1 MMGISISNAQ
11 VVGESISS
19 ANETKGMVEED
30 DLEMERSLPEF
41 EGSRLVK
48 LMQALQGIS
57 KLQEEAANAEIDR
70 RQKMR
75 EVGFKRQA
83 VWSSD
88 AAFMRDLQ
96 RLMAQGRLEGLQEL
110 VRLATD
116 CQVARDSLGPLEQ
129 EGIVA
134 EQRWEGIIWK
144 LRQAEQKVHQEFTY
158 EFQSAQSYPP
168 PASAESS
175 QYESS
180 SEFGSTDDGDHNS
193 QGIFPH
199 QRAGGSVISSS
210 SLNLVPSTS
219 NPLPEGDASMSQ
231 NTTLLGMEETAGP
244 AEGREIDIH
253 KWDSDS
259 GIGDIDRVPDATDDL
274 IGPAQSLPTG
284 PHASIE
290 LYPQLLTDFTT
301 RRDRINKWLQHTTLV
316 SRFEATLL
324 RDQLALE
331 SVKTPSNWSQLVI
344 AYWELD
350 GAANPKLQ
358 QAEQSGAISQHDTAP
373 LAEPD
378 MVKSTAHN
386 DSTIQPSQRAHLKL
400 WSPASSNAGHGYFSD
415 FKSGNRESLTSF
427 LVPRRPAPLRP
438 RVRSKSDAGQNS
450 IHQVPKDHEPP

>member
-1 MMGISISNAQ
+1 MGENM
-11 VVGESISS
+11 SS
-19 ANETKGMVEED
+19 ANETKGMIEED
-30 DLEMERSLPEF
+30 DLEMEQSLPEF
-41 EGSRLVK
+41 DGSRLVK
-48 LMQALQGIS
+48 LMQALHGIS
-57 KLQEEAANAEIDR
+57 RLQEEAANAEIDR

-88 AAFMRDLQ
+88 AAFMRELQ
-96 RLMAQGRLEGLQEL
+96 GLMAQGRLEGLQEL

-116 CQVARDSLGPLEQ
+116 CQVARDGLGPLEQ

-144 LRQAEQKVHQEFTY
+144 LRQAEQKVHQGFTY

-168 PASAESS
+168 PTSAESS
-175 QYESS
+175 KYESS
-180 SEFGSTDDGDHNS
+180 SELGSTDDGDHDA

-199 QRAGGSVISSS
+199 QRTGGSVISSS
-210 SLNLVPSTS
+210 SLNLIPPTS
-219 NPLPEGDASMSQ
+219 NPLPEGDALISQ
-231 NTTLLGMEETAGP
+231 NITLLGIEETAGP
-244 AEGREIDIH
+244 QEEREIDIH

-259 GIGDIDRVPDATDDL
+259 GIGDIDRLPDPTDDL
-274 IGPAQSLPTG
+274 IGPAQSLPTR
-284 PHASIE
+284 PYASIE

-316 SRFEATLL
+316 SRFEAALL

-350 GAANPKLQ
+350 EAANPKLQ
-358 QAEQSGAISQHDTAP
+358 QAEQSTAISQHDA
-373 LAEPD
+373 AHFSEPD
-378 MVKSTAHN
+378 VVKSAAHN
-386 DSTIQPSQRAHLKL
+386 DYTIQPSQRVNPKL
-400 WSPASSNAGHGYFSD
+400 WSPASSNADHGYFSD
-415 FKSGNRESLTSF
+415 FKSGSRERLTSF

-438 RVRSKSDAGQNS
+438 QVRSKSDAGQNS
-450 IHQVPKDHEPP
+450 IHQVPKDYEPP